1 MLKVLLLFV
10 LLIAGIVVGP
20 MIAGHQ
26 GYVLIQT
33 DNYNIE
39 TSVTGLAIILILA
52 MVVLFAIEWL
62 LRRIF
67 RTGAHTRGW
76 FVGRKRRRARKQT
89 EQALLKL
96 AEGDYQQV
104 EKLMAKNA
112 DHAEQPVV
120 NYLLAAEAAQQRGD
134 EARAN
139 QHLERA
145 AELAGN
151 DTIPVEITRV
161 RLQLARNENHAA
173 RHGVDKLL
181 EVTPRHPE
189 VLRLAEQA
197 YIRTGAWSSLLDII
211 PSMAKAHVG
220 DEEHRA
226 MLEQQAW
233 IGLMDQ
239 ARADNGSEGLRNWWK
254 NQSRKTRHQVALQV
268 AMAEHLI
275 ECDDHDTAQQIIID
289 GLKRQYDDRLLLPIP
304 RLKTNN
310 PEQLEKVLRQ
320 QNQKRRRSP
329 AVVEHTGPVTDEARR
344 MAGSIARLPR
354 SAETT
359 SGRLR
364 LRMACRRA
372 GQTAQA
378 GRSCSDASR
387 RFDVNVAEQP
397 TTVVPSH
404 PGAST
409 SGAFLTHKKTPALI
423 TEQAL
428 KQVCMTTSG
437 CFTQR
442 CVHGV

>member
-39 TSVTGLAIILILA
+39 TSVTGLVIILIVA

-104 EKLMAKNA
+104 EKLMSKNA

-151 DTIPVEITRV
+151 DTIPVEIARV

-173 RHGVDKLL
+173 RHSVDKLL

-220 DEEHRA
+220 DDEHRT

-233 IGLMDQ
+233 VGLMDQ
-239 ARADNGSEGLRNWWK
+239 VRADQGSEGLRAWWK

-275 ECDDHDTAQQIIID
+275 ECDDHDTAQQVIID
-289 GLKRQYDDRLLLPIP
+289 GLKRQYDDRLVLPIP

-310 PEQLEKVLRQ
+310 PEQIEKVLRQ
-320 QNQKRRRSP
+320 QIK
-329 AVVEHTGPVTDEARR
+329 AVGDRPLLWSTLGQSLMKHGEWQEATL
-344 MAGSIARLPR
+344 AF
-354 SAETT
+354 
-359 SGRLR
+359 
-364 LRMACRRA
+364 RA
-372 GQTAQA
+372 
-378 GRSCSDASR
+378 
-387 RFDVNVAEQP
+387 
-397 TTVVPSH
+397 
-404 PGAST
+404 
-409 SGAFLTHKKTPALI
+409 
-423 TEQAL
+423 AL
-428 KQVCMTTSG
+428 KQRPDAYDYAWLADALDRLHQPEEAATMRRDGLMLTL
-437 CFTQR
+437 QNNNPPQ
-442 CVHGV
+442 